1 MNQYKFSVALVVA
14 VMISLM
20 IAGCEASKQA
30 RGVDEKVTLVDPGL
44 LQEGK
49 SGQALLR
56 YVNPEIDIKRYS
68 KVMIDP
74 VIISQPEGASEADI
88 ADLQK
93 LVSNGHILMRRELS
107 KDYAIVD
114 RPGPGTM
121 RIQTGLLNAQKSK
134 PVRVI
139 TSVTPI
145 GAGLSL
151 VKNFTTGKPTGVGEI
166 TGEIKITD
174 AVTGAI
180 IAEAVDKRVGGKN
193 PNEVFNTWADANHAI
208 EYWAKK
214 LRFVLCTERKGVNC
228 TPPGNY

>member
-1 MNQYKFSVALVVA
+1 MKQYRVSIALIVT
-14 VMISLM
+14 VMMALM

-30 RGVDEKVTLVDPGL
+30 RGVDEKVTLVDPAL

-56 YVNPEIDIKRYS
+56 YVNPNIDVRRYT
-68 KVMIDP
+68 KVMLDP
-74 VIISQPEGASEADI
+74 VVISTPEGASEADV

-93 LVSNGHILMRRELS
+93 LVSNGHIVMRQELS
-107 KDYAIVD
+107 KDYQIVD

-121 RIQTGLLNAQKSK
+121 RIQAGLLNAQKSK
-134 PVRVI
+134 PVRLI

-145 GAGLSL
+145 GAGVSL

-174 AVTGAI
+174 AATGEI
-180 IAEAVDKRVGGKN
+180 IGEAVDKRVGGKN

-208 EYWAKK
+208 EFWAKK
-214 LRFVLCTERKGVNC
+214 LRFFLCTERRGGNC

>member
-1 MNQYKFSVALVVA
+1 ML
-14 VMISLM
+14 SLM

-30 RGVDEKVTLVDPGL
+30 RGVDERVTLVDPAL

-56 YVNPEIDIKRYS
+56 YVNPNIDVRYYT
-68 KVMIDP
+68 KVMLDP
-74 VIISQPEGASEADI
+74 VVISKPEGASEDDI

-93 LVSNGHILMRRELS
+93 LVSNGHIIMRQELS
-107 KDYAIVD
+107 KDYTIVD
-114 RPGPGTM
+114 SPGPGTM
-121 RIQTGLLNAQKSK
+121 RIQAGLLNAQKSK
-134 PVRVI
+134 PVRLI

-151 VKNFTTGKPTGVGEI
+151 AKNFTTGKPTGVGEI
-166 TGEIKITD
+166 TGEMKITD
-174 AVTGAI
+174 AVTGEI
-180 IAEAVDKRVGGKN
+180 IGEAVDKRVGGKN
-193 PNEVFNTWADANHAI
+193 PNEIFNTWADANHAI

-214 LRFVLCTERKGVNC
+214 LRFFLCKERRGANC